1 MKYLSLFALLI
12 SKSVAFTVTQK
23 GPSSQIVLNGAS
35 SSRDFETFERAL
47 DCAEKFGVCDLDQ
60 MEELA
65 NELEQM
71 NGNYFEKPSASSSAS
86 DDQGGE
92 TMDMTLSEKEIA
104 DRNDLAE
111 VLKIQSELR
120 LRMEY
125 LHDANLFAKDVH
137 DMDDAYPDLH

>member
-1 MKYLSLFALLI
+1 MKYLSLSAILI
-12 SKSVAFTVTQK
+12 SKSVAFTVQK
-23 GPSSQIVLNGAS
+23 GPSTRIELNAKSS
-35 SSRDFETFERAL
+35 SSRDFETMERAL

-71 NGNYFEKPSASSSAS
+71 NGNYFEKPSASSS
-86 DDQGGE
+86 DLGE
-92 TMDMTLSEKEIA
+92 TMTLSEKEIA

-111 VLKIQSELR
+111 VLKMQSELR

>member
-1 MKYLSLFALLI
+1 MKYLSLWSALLV
-12 SKSVAFTVTQK
+12 SKSVAFTVTHK
-23 GPSSQIVLNGAS
+23 GPSAQIIKLNGAS
-35 SSRDFETFERAL
+35 SNDFETFERAL

-60 MEELA
+60 MEKLA

-71 NGNYFEKPSASSSAS
+71 NGNYFEKPSASAS
-86 DDQGGE
+86 TTSDE
-92 TMDMTLSEKEIA
+92 SMDMTLSEKEIA

-111 VLKIQSELR
+111 VLKMQSELR

-125 LHDANLFAKDVH
+125 LNDANLFAKDVH